1 MTSRTGGVRPTP
13 CGVDGWPQHGCI
25 GKLGS
30 VPTVESAA
38 HDECV
43 HMCDCIA
50 WEVIRQSGL
59 TAAKL
64 AELSE
69 GRSPREMTDDE
80 SVVFA
85 FSNELARSGR
95 VGTSFRNGCR
105 ESLRASMRVGPP
117 YCMSGSPTLRCRC
130 PNA

>member
-1 MTSRTGGVRPTP
+1 MEARGKKLRVRA
-13 CGVDGWPQHGCI
+13 G
-25 GKLGS
+25 
-30 VPTVESAA
+30 AA
-38 HDECV
+38 ARARRSSDRSTDVASFV
-43 HMCDCIA
+43 HNED
-50 WEVIRQSGL
+50 IRQSGL

-69 GRSPREMTDDE
+69 GRGPQEMTDDE

-95 VGTSFRNGCR
+95 VRTSFRNGCR
-105 ESLRASMRVGPP
+105 ESLRASMRVGPS

>member
-1 MTSRTGGVRPTP
+1 MTSPTDGVTSNSLRSGWLAAAWLYWQTRFRAHCGVR
-13 CGVDGWPQHGCI
+13 CSRRMRAYVRR
-25 GKLGS
+25 
-30 VPTVESAA
+30 
-38 HDECV
+38 
-43 HMCDCIA
+43 IA

-69 GRSPREMTDDE
+69 GRGPQEMTDDE